1 MAKLL
6 FTTLGSLGDLH
17 PPMGIAVEMQ
27 RRGHSVTMATSEYYR
42 QYVENAGLRFKSVRP
57 NIEPH
62 NKLILRA
69 VLEPIHGSR
78 ILHEDYIFPSM
89 ADYYADLYPSV
100 KESDLFVSSILGY
113 VAPLLAKT
121 TGTRWVNALLSPMA
135 LWSAFEPPVLP
146 PVSFFRFLWGKSPKL
161 NRLLLNTIFKSFES
175 MGEPM
180 QLLRE
185 QVGLPR
191 INLYREGQHSS
202 PLLLCLWS
210 PLFGAPQPDWPKEAE
225 TPGFVFYDPKL
236 SSPLSTEL
244 ESFINNGPL
253 PLVFTLGSTQ
263 VEDATAHI
271 ELFIDVAKQSHQRA
285 VITVGKNQIDKYR
298 PLNTSKLLFVDYAPY
313 EQLFPKASLIIHQG
327 GVGTTGQA
335 LKSGRPMIVTPT
347 VMDQLDNAVRI
358 KQMEAGTYILHRK
371 LSVETL
377 TQEIHQLLKATSVQE
392 NCQLI
397 KTKIEQEN
405 GVSRAADA
413 LEKVIPN

>member
-1 MAKLL
+1 
-6 FTTLGSLGDLH
+6 
-17 PPMGIAVEMQ
+17 
-27 RRGHSVTMATSEYYR
+27 
-42 QYVENAGLRFKSVRP
+42 
-57 NIEPH
+57 
-62 NKLILRA
+62 
-69 VLEPIHGSR
+69 
-78 ILHEDYIFPSM
+78 M

-244 ESFINNGPL
+244 ESFLNNSGIKQPMYNAI
-253 PLVFTLGSTQ
+253 LGLWAQ
-263 VEDATAHI
+263 QYNA
-271 ELFIDVAKQSHQRA
+271 
-285 VITVGKNQIDKYR
+285 R
-298 PLNTSKLLFVDYAPY
+298 PSS
-313 EQLFPKASLIIHQG
+313 FPKNVIF
-327 GVGTTGQA
+327 
-335 LKSGRPMIVTPT
+335 SGSNPPIKC
-347 VMDQLDNAVRI
+347 DNNKTA
-358 KQMEAGTYILHRK
+358 YD
-371 LSVETL
+371 TL
-377 TQEIHQLLKATSVQE
+377 TQAPSPLWII
-392 NCQLI
+392 N
-397 KTKIEQEN
+397 
-405 GVSRAADA
+405 
-413 LEKVIPN
+413 